1 MINLRKRIH
10 AFTLIELLVVIA
22 IIAILAAMLLPA
34 LARAKARALRINCT
48 NNLKQNGLAFKTSAV
63 DNGDRWPMMVPS
75 TEGGPPN
82 QTAFQ
87 GAATTYGASYMCQ
100 VFGMMSNELSTPKIL
115 VCPSDE
121 RNAHTN
127 FMTVV
132 NNNFTPAGS
141 GLDNSKISYFLGKDA
156 ADANPQM
163 VLMGDRNIYGWNGL
177 TTLPA
182 TVPAYG
188 NDGPSTAIA
197 ATAITM
203 GTNLNST
210 AVPIWTASKM
220 HQGQGNLLISDGSVQ
235 QVSSSRMRQQFNNT
249 GDISQTPGP
258 NTLLFP

>member
-34 LARAKARALRINCT
+34 LARAKARAIRINCT

-63 DNGDRWPMMVPS
+63 DNNDRWPMMVPS
-75 TEGGPPN
+75 NEGGPPN
-82 QTAFQ
+82 QTAFASST
-87 GAATTYGASYMCQ
+87 GNYGASYMCQ

-127 FMTVV
+127 FATGFNNVV
-132 NNNFTPAGS
+132 SPTGTQ
-141 GLDNSKISYFLGKDA
+141 LDNSKISYFLGKDA
-156 ADANPQM
+156 ADSNPQM
-163 VLMGDRNIYGWNGL
+163 VLMGDRNISGWLNTAQSPVL
-177 TTLPA
+177 
-182 TVPAYG
+182 AYG
-188 NDGPSTAIA
+188 NDGSGTAIY

-203 GTNLNST
+203 GTNMTST
-210 AVPIWTASKM
+210 TTPIWTPAKM

-235 QVSSSRMRQQFNNT
+235 QVSSSRMRSQFNNT
-249 GDISQTPGP
+249 GDNSQTPGP